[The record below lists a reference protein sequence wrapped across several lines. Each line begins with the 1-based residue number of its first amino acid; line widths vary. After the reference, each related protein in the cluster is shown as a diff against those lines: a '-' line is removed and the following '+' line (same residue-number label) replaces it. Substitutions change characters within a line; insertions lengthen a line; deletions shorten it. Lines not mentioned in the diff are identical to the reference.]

1 MRVIGFNFTKISIE
15 KLKEI
20 TEVPKVKTEI
30 NIPEIKGVKSTI
42 LKTKEEIIEAKFEY
56 IVNYEPESAKVN
68 IEGRAL
74 LSVDPKI
81 ARDILKQWK
90 KKKMPEEFRMLLF
103 NVVMRKSAL
112 KALLLEDE
120 LNLPLHTPLPS
131 LRRAKEK

>member
-20 TEVPKVKTEI
+20 TEIPKVKTEI
-30 NIPEIKGVKSTI
+30 NIFEIKGVKSTI

-56 IVNYEPESAKVN
+56 IVNYEPESAKIN
-68 IEGRAL
+68 IEGRTL

-81 ARDILKQWK
+81 AKDILKQWK

-103 NVVMRKSAL
+103 NVILRKSAL
-112 KALLLEDE
+112 KALPLEDE

-131 LRRAKEK
+131 LRRTKEK

>member
-20 TEVPKVKTEI
+20 TEIPKVKTEI

-74 LSVDPKI
+74 LSVDPKV
-81 ARDILKQWK
+81 AKDILKQWK

-112 KALLLEDE
+112 KALILEDE

-131 LRRAKEK
+131 LRRTKEK

>member
-15 KLKEI
+15 KFKEI
-20 TEVPKVKTEI
+20 TEIPKVKTEI

-74 LSVDPKI
+74 LSVDPKV
-81 ARDILKQWK
+81 AKDILKQWK
-90 KKKMPEEFRMLLF
+90 KKKMPEEFRILLF

-112 KALLLEDE
+112 KALILEDE

-131 LRRAKEK
+131 LRRTKEK

>member
-1 MRVIGFNFTKISIE
+1 MRVVGFNFTKISIE

-20 TEVPKVKTEI
+20 TEIPKIKTEI
-30 NIPEIKGVKSTI
+30 NIPEIKGIKSTI
-42 LKTKEEIIEAKFEY
+42 LKSKDEIIEAKFEY
-56 IVNYEPESAKVN
+56 IVNYEPELAKVN

-74 LSVDPKI
+74 LSIDPKI

-103 NVVMRKSAL
+103 NVIMRKSAL

-131 LRRAKEK
+131 LKRTKEK

>member
-81 ARDILKQWK
+81 AKDILKQWK

-131 LRRAKEK
+131 LRRTKEK

>member
-56 IVNYEPESAKVN
+56 IVNYEPESAKIN

>member
-1 MRVIGFNFTKISIE
+1 MRVVGFNFTKISIE

-20 TEVPKVKTEI
+20 TEIPKIKTEI
-30 NIPEIKGVKSTI
+30 NIPEIKGIKSTI
-42 LKTKEEIIEAKFEY
+42 LKSKDEIIEAKFEY
-56 IVNYEPESAKVN
+56 IVNYEPELAKVN

-74 LSVDPKI
+74 LSIDPKI

-131 LRRAKEK
+131 LKRTKEK

>member
-20 TEVPKVKTEI
+20 TEIPKVKTEI
-30 NIPEIKGVKSTI
+30 NIPEIKGVKSI
-42 LKTKEEIIEAKFEY
+42 VLKTKEEIIEAKFEY
-56 IVNYEPESAKVN
+56 IVNYEPESAKIN

-103 NVVMRKSAL
+103 NVVLRKSAL

>member
-56 IVNYEPESAKVN
+56 IVNYEPESAKIN

-131 LRRAKEK
+131 LRRTKEK

>member
-20 TEVPKVKTEI
+20 TEIPKIKTEI
-30 NIPEIKGVKSTI
+30 NIPEIKGIKSTI

-56 IVNYEPESAKVN
+56 NVNYEPEAAKIN

-81 ARDILKQWK
+81 AKDILNQWK

-103 NVVMRKSAL
+103 NVVLRKSSL

-131 LRRAKEK
+131 LRKTKEK

>member
-20 TEVPKVKTEI
+20 TEIPKVKTEI

-74 LSVDPKI
+74 LSVDPKV
-81 ARDILKQWK
+81 AKDILKQWK

-112 KALLLEDE
+112 KALLLADE

-131 LRRAKEK
+131 LRRTKEK